1 MIDSRQTSQPT
12 DEGMVEHFRQHT
24 AGEPPASL
32 DALIL
37 ATARREAPTPAPSL
51 WQRWLRAC
59 QRPRWQMAFASVAGL
74 ALVIGLVVRS
84 PVPQGELSSPASME
98 FSARQQEAL
107 VAPAAPIAMPAPA
120 PMTATKPQA
129 DTLQGSLSAEQ
140 PAVEEPA
147 AKMSKRSAVVQP
159 SLEQGL
165 LQILRLRQA
174 GDSKKADEELLKLHQ
189 RFPEED
195 LPARLEALQKR

>member
-1 MIDSRQTSQPT
+1 MIDSRHTSQPA
-12 DEGMVEHFRQHT
+12 DEGMVEHFRQHA

-37 ATARREAPTPAPSL
+37 AAARREVPTPAANL

-59 QRPRWQMAFASVAGL
+59 QRPRWQMAFASVAGI

-107 VAPAAPIAMPAPA
+107 VAPAAPIVMPAPA
-120 PMTATKPQA
+120 PMTAMKPQA
-129 DTLQGSLSAEQ
+129 DMLQGSLSPE
-140 PAVEEPA
+140 PAPADEPA
-147 AKMSKRSAVVQP
+147 AKMSKRTAAAQP

-165 LQILRLRQA
+165 LHILRLRQA
-174 GDSKKADEELLKLHQ
+174 GDSKKADEELLKLHK
-189 RFPEED
+189 RFPKED